1 MMYRLENAGKSLLV
15 WGDVTNHF
23 VFSLQYPDSLVGYD
37 DDKDMAVAT
46 RNRVLDMVATDGLL
60 VSGFHMPF
68 PSLGYV
74 ERTQGSYRWT
84 PESYQ
89 TQM

>member
-1 MMYRLENAGKSLLV
+1 MDYVLSFTKNRDQPQNRQVCLTMP
-15 WGDVTNHF
+15 
-23 VFSLQYPDSLVGYD
+23 YPDSLVGYD

-60 VSGFHMPF
+60 VSGFHMPY

-74 ERTQGSYRWT
+74 ERTQDSYRWT
-84 PESYQ
+84 PASYQ